1 MPIVEMQ
8 YKFKDHLRTFKELG
22 EIQKIVEEELGGESF
37 QWTTG
42 KTYLALE
49 PLVRPF
55 MILLGNNHLT
65 CKFLRASNAY
75 SSTCVS
81 QHLSQRSHSQKVACV
96 SVCWLN
102 TTINSTLF
110 HYHLLPMLVHWYVV
124 NLSLSLLNFLM
135 PSIQGI
141 CCPPWIQHQLLEQRS
156 LYSWGVLSG
165 VSASH
170 GGTRSSDQ
178 GVFTNV

>member
-1 MPIVEMQ
+1 MQ
-8 YKFKDHLRTFKELG
+8 YKLKDHLGTFKEPG

-42 KTYLALE
+42 KAYLASE
-49 PLVRPF
+49 PSVSPF
-55 MILLGNNHLT
+55 MILLGNDRLT

-75 SSTCVS
+75 SSTRVY
-81 QHLSQRSHSQKVACV
+81 QHLSQRSHSQKAACV
-96 SVCWLN
+96 SVCWL
-102 TTINSTLF
+102 TTAINSTLF

-124 NLSLSLLNFLM
+124 ILLLSLLDFLM

-141 CCPPWIQHQLLEQRS
+141 CRPPWIQHRLLEQRS
-156 LYSWGVLSG
+156 LYSWGVSSS
-165 VSASH
+165 VSALR

-178 GVFTNV
+178 GVSANV